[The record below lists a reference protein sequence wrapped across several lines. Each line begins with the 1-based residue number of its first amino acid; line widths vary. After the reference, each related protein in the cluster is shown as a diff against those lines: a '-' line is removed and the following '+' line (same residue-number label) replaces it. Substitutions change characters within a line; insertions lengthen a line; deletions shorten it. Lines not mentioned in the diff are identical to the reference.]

1 MSNITQVV
9 NVDKNLKILKKSVH
23 ASDMDQLLSSTG
35 PYTFFAP
42 TDLAFE
48 KLEKGLMDSLLE
60 PNNRARLADLIK
72 NHVISGKIDFKDL
85 KDGDKLVTVNN
96 KELLV
101 QIKEGVVSIGSA
113 LLQARDAKI
122 SNGVIHLMDTVLLK
136 N

>member
-1 MSNITQVV
+1 MSNITQIV
-9 NVDKNLKILKKSVH
+9 NVDKNLKTLKKSVH

-35 PYTFFAP
+35 PFTFFAP

-113 LLQARDAKI
+113 LLQPRDAKI

>member
-9 NVDKNLKILKKSVH
+9 NVDKNLKTLKKSVH

-101 QIKEGVVSIGSA
+101 QIKEGVVSIGAA
-113 LLQARDAKI
+113 LLQPREAKI